1 MTDDYTDAVKQSFGY
16 NDPTIAWNAALDAAA
31 FAVRVYG
38 PPKWSASESSLII
51 HDTCDELSRVILELK
66 K

>member
-1 MTDDYTDAVKQSFGY
+1 MSEEYVSAVKETFQDQ
-16 NDPTIAWNAALDAAA
+16 DPTTAWNAALDAAA

>member
-16 NDPTIAWNAALDAAA
+16 NDPTIAWNAAIEAAA
-31 FAVRVYG
+31 SCARSWG
-38 PPKWSASESSLII
+38 PPNWSASESSLII
-51 HDTCDELSRVILELK
+51 KDTCDDLARAILELK